1 MNTNTQKNPPRSPFT
16 TYLSGSARETELRIR
31 SIFQWK
37 KKRPP
42 AALMLLVLAAVLLC
56 GNLAACQ
63 TESSSGGDVSG
74 PLSQESVWNTLT
86 KAMADSI
93 AVLDH
98 RESLVYTMLSSS
110 YHGEWTL
117 AALSVTDF
125 YPHYVLGIGAV
136 GSDGQLAGS
145 APFTAVAYG
154 GMPHVT
160 TFQKDGDDYLLY
172 TCNGMSQGLSWG
184 EAGLI
189 RFDGAD
195 LTWVWPVEG
204 DIRDAGSQA
213 FADYQTYWE
222 EHLALMAPGG
232 VDVFSFDPGY
242 GPYSGSP
249 QQWVAGHNEL
259 FYHAAEE
266 TLPTPVYYQV
276 RTWLEEYT
284 RDKDN
289 PWDAINTSASWC
301 VVSLKPADGV
311 YRDKNF
317 AGESVYLLT
326 AQADSDSA
334 LYFGAALL
342 FDHDAGAVTGVLQ
355 HVLGDYDTVAGR
367 LAEYSGDAGWSPAPV
382 TSLPIP
388 GGEGLE
394 LEFCSGAGAWQT
406 DLTLNQDGSFT
417 GVYEDA
423 DVDVHYVCSFRG
435 RFGGFQSLSGDT
447 YAMTLEELELTT
459 GRPVG
464 EEWQEGDILYISA
477 DPYGLEDGTEFLFY
491 TPEVSTAQ
499 LPEEFLL
506 WVNADEKT
514 QLLTDDR
521 PLGRYGLYNE
531 TMGYG
536 FFTYEER

>member
-1 MNTNTQKNPPRSPFT
+1 MNTNTQKHPPRSPFT

-42 AALMLLVLAAVLLC
+42 AALMILVLAAVLLC

-63 TESSSGGDVSG
+63 TESAPGGDASG
-74 PLSQESVWNTLT
+74 PLDEQSVWNIL
-86 KAMADSI
+86 AESMSDNI
-93 AVLDH
+93 AALDDH
-98 RESLVYTMLSSS
+98 ESLGCTILASIP
-110 YHGEWTL
+110 HGEQTL
-117 AALSVTDF
+117 AAISVTDYYHNCF
-125 YPHYVLGIGAV
+125 LGIGAV
-136 GSDGQLAGS
+136 SGDGQLVGTS
-145 APFTAVAYG
+145 FITGTEG
-154 GMPHVT
+154 GLPHVT

-172 TCNGMSQGLSWG
+172 TCNGMSQGYAYG

-204 DIRDAGSQA
+204 DVRDAGSQA
-213 FADYQTYWE
+213 FADYQAYWE

-232 VDVFSFDPGY
+232 VDVFGENPDY

-249 QQWVAGHNEL
+249 QQWTVEHNEL
-259 FYHAAEE
+259 FYPTAEE
-266 TLPTPVYYQV
+266 ALPTPVYYQV

-289 PWDAINTSASWC
+289 PWNAINTSASWC
-301 VVSLKPADGV
+301 VVSLEPADGV

-334 LYFGAALL
+334 LYFGVALL
-342 FDHDAGAVTGVLQ
+342 FDHGAGAVTGVLQ
-355 HVLGDYDTVAGR
+355 HVLGDYDTVAGK
-367 LAEYSGDAGWSPAPV
+367 LAEYSGDVSWSPAPAA
-382 TSLPIP
+382 SLPIP
-388 GGEGLE
+388 DGESLE

-406 DLTLNQDGSFT
+406 DLTLSQDGSFT
-417 GVYEDA
+417 GIYEDA
-423 DVDVHYVCSFRG
+423 DMNVHYVCSFRG
-435 RFGGFQSLSGDT
+435 RFGSFRSLTGDT

-459 GRPVG
+459 GHPVG
-464 EEWQEGDILYISA
+464 EEWREGDILYISA
-477 DPYGLEDGTEFLFY
+477 DPYGLESGTEFLFY
-491 TPEVSTAQ
+491 TPEVSTAR
-499 LPEEFLL
+499 LPQAFLL

-514 QLLTDDR
+514 QLLTGGL

-531 TMGYG
+531 TMEYG
-536 FFTYEER
+536 FFTYAER